1 MIHKFSCSVLCNRK
15 LVFSFGGIKIMEKNI
30 SESIRDTFDEAMQ
43 DYLESPAYKEER
55 FMINKQFLEL
65 RKELTPEQAECLN
78 TILNDSDNSNNFMA
92 LEAYTRGVLLGL
104 TLHEKFAAMMNI

>member
-1 MIHKFSCSVLCNRK
+1 
-15 LVFSFGGIKIMEKNI
+15 MEKNI
-30 SESIRDTFDEAMQ
+30 TESIKDTFDDAMQ

-65 RKELTPEQAECLN
+65 RKNLTSEQAECLN

-92 LEAYTRGVLLGL
+92 LEAYARGVLLGL
-104 TLHEKFAAMMNI
+104 SMHEKYATMLER

>member
-1 MIHKFSCSVLCNRK
+1 
-15 LVFSFGGIKIMEKNI
+15 MEKNI
-30 SESIRDTFDEAMQ
+30 TESIKDTFDDVMQ

-65 RKELTPEQAECLN
+65 RKELTPAQAECLN

-92 LEAYTRGVLLGL
+92 LEAYARGVLLGL
-104 TLHEKFAAMMNI
+104 SMHEKYATMLER

>member
-1 MIHKFSCSVLCNRK
+1 
-15 LVFSFGGIKIMEKNI
+15 MEKII

-104 TLHEKFAAMMNI
+104 TLHEKFAAMMHR